1 MFRKVF
7 LVVTLLVLAF
17 ISTQC
22 GELWD
27 LINSNSG
34 SQITSTNATNV
45 FGQTGFTQ
53 TGSATSATTL
63 KSPTGIFFYD
73 SRLFVSDS
81 GNHRVLRFNAYSS
94 GTAANVV
101 GQSGLTTGA
110 PNALATGT
118 NATSADS
125 LSYLP
130 AQAHAGSW
138 LGSVSGT
145 EYLIIPDTANHRVL
159 IYKGIPTA
167 DGADAD
173 VVIGQPDKLTA
184 IENNTKIANV
194 SADEYSLSRPTAVY
208 YNNGRLYVV
217 DSGNNRVLIYEG
229 IPTAD
234 HTRAYT
240 VIGQSDFNNRSANYS
255 SNLASQPRRSLD
267 NPTSIWVGA
276 NYILVADSNNNRGL
290 VFSTSITTG
299 TFGHQAIGVVGQAD
313 FTTNTPGSGN
323 TGTASIL
330 SSPVG
335 IASNNETNVA
345 LADKANNR
353 VLVWNSIP
361 TGQTSA
367 GAANAVLGQINFTE
381 NQPNGIDNKAGDDT
395 LNNPS
400 AIFMNDQHLFVADT
414 SNNRI
419 LRFEP
424 R

>member
-1 MFRKVF
+1 MVRKI
-7 LVVTLLVLAF
+7 LLGLTLLVLVF

-22 GELWD
+22 GKFWD

-34 SQITSTNATNV
+34 SQITGTNATKV

-63 KSPTGIFFYD
+63 KSPTGVFFYQN
-73 SRLFVSDS
+73 RLYVSDT
-81 GNHRVLRFNAYSS
+81 GNHRVLRFNTYAS
-94 GTAANVV
+94 GTANNAI
-101 GQSGLTTGA
+101 GQNGLTTGA
-110 PNALATGT
+110 ANALATST
-118 NATSADS
+118 NITSADS

-130 AQAHAGSW
+130 NQAHAGSW

-145 EYLIIPDTANHRVL
+145 DYLIIPDTANHRVL
-159 IYKGIPTA
+159 IYQGIPTT
-167 DGADAD
+167 DAAQAN
-173 VVIGQPDKLTA
+173 VVIGQPDKITA
-184 IENNTKIANV
+184 TENNTKTLNV
-194 SADEYSLSRPTAVY
+194 YADEYSLSRPTAVY

-217 DSGNNRVLIYEG
+217 DSGNHRVLIYEG
-229 IPTAD
+229 IPTTD
-234 HTRAYT
+234 HSRAHT
-240 VIGQSDFNNRSANYS
+240 VIGQSNFNNKNADYS

-267 NPTSIWVGA
+267 NPTSMWVGS
-276 NYILVADSNNNRGL
+276 NYILIADSNNNRGL
-290 VFSTSITTG
+290 VFSTNITTG
-299 TFGHQAIGVVGQAD
+299 TFGQQAIGVIGQPD

-330 SSPVG
+330 STPVG

-345 LADKANNR
+345 VVDKANNR

-367 GAANAVLGQINFTE
+367 GAANAVLGQINFNQ
-381 NQPNGIDNKAGDDT
+381 NQPNGIDNKADDNT

-400 AIFMNDQHLFVADT
+400 AIFMNDAHLFVADT
-414 SNNRI
+414 TNNRI